1 MLQPKIE
8 KIRQKF
14 IGVAPLGSQKEANR
28 LMFKDYYYPNQVK
41 TYYID

>member
-14 IGVAPLGSQKEANR
+14 IRVAPLGFYKEANR